1 MAKLLGVIVT
11 PQITQYTVQP
21 GTDLALLLFS
31 KSMTVQLERWE
42 ILNQNIYNQRN
53 VQICIDYYLQRIK
66 TYWNREKSKNDDICM
81 LLSFFQ

>member
-11 PQITQYTVQP
+11 PQIRQYTIQP
-21 GTDLALLLFS
+21 STDLALLLFS

-66 TYWNREKSKNDDICM
+66 TYWNKDKSKNDDICM
-81 LLSFFQ
+81 LLSFF